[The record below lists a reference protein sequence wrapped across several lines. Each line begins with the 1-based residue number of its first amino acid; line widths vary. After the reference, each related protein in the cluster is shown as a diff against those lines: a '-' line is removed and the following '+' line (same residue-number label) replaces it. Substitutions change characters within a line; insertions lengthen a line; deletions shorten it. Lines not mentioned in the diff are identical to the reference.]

1 MSDGISDKFQIVEI
15 NKEII
20 DLKKELN
27 ISEIKQLLVTLPQ
40 KAYIKACDRMNTYEA
55 INIHKKLL
63 QGREDKILLEIS
75 KDENLKNQS
84 QRDAKLRIELEN
96 DDTYKNVRNTL
107 ESLEKDKNLYES
119 QYNYYL
125 NEWSSMK
132 KLYNE
137 YLIMLQADKKIIDGD
152 SNE

>member
-40 KAYIKACDRMNTYEA
+40 KAYTKACDRMNTYEA

-63 QGREDKILLEIS
+63 QSREDKILLEIS